1 MLTSAAISAYW
12 AAGGT
17 ALLGTVGGAIARW
30 GHGGAGVTLALAAIV
45 VLKLLAAWL
54 PLRAVGE
61 PRSRAIKRLAWLE
74 AAILTVYGGA
84 LTATGLAV
92 QAHLLNAGAHADWKA
107 LDWHA
112 YLWDPWF
119 LIVGLLI
126 LAARRPIRATGPN
139 APPLRERAGTRS
151 A

>member
-1 MLTSAAISAYW
+1 M
-12 AAGGT
+12 
-17 ALLGTVGGAIARW
+17 
-30 GHGGAGVTLALAAIV
+30 TLALAAIV